1 MIRVARSSVPEGAP
15 VHFAHGFAEQ
25 LPFPAASFDLVLTT
39 MSFHHWADQAEGLR
53 EARRVLV
60 PGGVFAL
67 ADAMLVGPLRWLF
80 AGSFGG
86 RFTKPSTPNDMLHDA
101 GLVVAKI
108 VPVPRFCGTLQVA
121 LAQAAAAP
129 TAGSRR
135 PS

>member
-1 MIRVARSSVPEGAP
+1 MIRVAQSSVPEGAP
-15 VHFAHGFAEQ
+15 VYFAHGFAEQ

-39 MSFHHWADQAEGLR
+39 MSFHHWADQAKALR
-53 EARRVLV
+53 EVRRVLV

-80 AGSFGG
+80 ARSFGG
-86 RFTKPSTPNDMLHDA
+86 RFNEPSTLNGMLQDA
-101 GLVVAKI
+101 GLHVAKI

-121 LAQAAAAP
+121 LARAAAVRIP
-129 TAGSRR
+129 GSRQ